1 MSRTARDPG
10 WSIRRSSAASDEP
23 RIARTFPLFVSGV
36 SGKIFDRRISSHQEF
51 LMSDARWGR
60 LV

>member
-36 SGKIFDRRISSHQEF
+36 SGKIFDRRISGHQEF